1 MHYVFDT
8 QVAVFLKNSSMI
20 GQVKK
25 LMIPPSE
32 PETPARK
39 TDVPNSNTDL
49 SNARLKTILESEPEC
64 VKTVNSKGELVDL
77 NPAGLKM
84 LGATDVEQVR
94 GTHLSMMVDPKDW
107 PTYQKNMA
115 AVFRGETLQWQF
127 RCNSPCGEQ
136 RWMEQTAGPV
146 RGEDDPDLVTEMVA
160 ITRDITDKKRD
171 EWQLLTAKENAEK
184 ANAAKTSF
192 LANMSHEIRTPMNG
206 ILGMVNMLTDTH
218 LTHEQK
224 EWVTVIQKSSE
235 SLLRI
240 LNDILD
246 LSKVEAGRIDLE
258 KSGFRIH
265 EQMRELQR
273 LHSATASQKGLTLK
287 IDGCD
292 HMEAERFGDPIR
304 VLQILNNLLDNAIKF
319 TSHGSVTGKFQ
330 CDKCYTSE
338 ENQTDEDDPA
348 RVHFVITDTGIGM
361 TEEQISRV
369 FDPFSQAD
377 ATTTRR
383 YGGTGLG
390 LTIAKTLTELMQG
403 QLRVES
409 KIGGGTRFDIE
420 LTLPILNGTHDSLQH
435 TQTRNVSTTS
445 EDNSAPPVRIL
456 AVEDG
461 EVNRLVLTHM
471 LKKLNAKVEMAH
483 NGKQAIDAFKQGQ
496 FDLILMDIHM
506 PVMDGIVATSE
517 IRSIEKER
525 GIGQTPIAAV
535 TASVTD
541 AEVVRYK
548 TFGFNHCIA
557 KPTEPARL
565 RELIDSIRA

>member
-1 MHYVFDT
+1 
-8 QVAVFLKNSSMI
+8 
-20 GQVKK
+20 
-25 LMIPPSE
+25 
-32 PETPARK
+32 
-39 TDVPNSNTDL
+39 
-49 SNARLKTILESEPEC
+49 
-64 VKTVNSKGELVDL
+64 
-77 NPAGLKM
+77 
-84 LGATDVEQVR
+84 
-94 GTHLSMMVDPKDW
+94 
-107 PTYQKNMA
+107 
-115 AVFRGETLQWQF
+115 
-127 RCNSPCGEQ
+127 
-136 RWMEQTAGPV
+136 
-146 RGEDDPDLVTEMVA
+146 
-160 ITRDITDKKRD
+160 
-171 EWQLLTAKENAEK
+171 
-184 ANAAKTSF
+184 
-192 LANMSHEIRTPMNG
+192 MSHEIRTPMNG

-273 LHSATASQKGLTLK
+273 LHSATASKKGLTLK

-377 ATTTRR
+377 STTTRR

-403 QLRVES
+403 TLKVES
-409 KIGGGTRFDIE
+409 ELGKGTRFDVA
-420 LTLPILNGTHDSLQH
+420 LTLPLLDITHDSTLKLSNNDAVTVDIENRSPQI
-435 TQTRNVSTTS
+435 
-445 EDNSAPPVRIL
+445 RIL

-461 EVNRLVLTHM
+461 EVNRLVLTHI
-471 LKKLNAKVEMAH
+471 LKKLNTEVVMVH
-483 NGKQAIDAFKQGQ
+483 DGKQAIEAFQQGN

-541 AEVVRYK
+541 AEVDRYK
-548 TFGFNHCIA
+548 TLGFTHCIA
-557 KPTEPARL
+557 KPTEPAKI
-565 RELIDSIRA
+565 REVIDSIRA